1 MQGIKR
7 EIRVLNGKSRSG
19 IKWRRSALQ
28 WKPTLSKLKGA
39 LTKDSIIPVDS
50 GEMRQM
56 NSDR

>member
-1 MQGIKR
+1 MQVIKR
-7 EIRVLNGKSRSG
+7 EIRVLNGKLRSEV
-19 IKWRRSALQ
+19 KWRRSALH

-39 LTKDSIIPVDS
+39 LTKDCIIPVDS